1 MDISL
6 LREEIEKLVLLEE
19 VAERRK
25 KMIEEQ
31 LGLAARAGL
40 SAEEIRNVLG
50 LSKESIRRL
59 LDQKTPELAERLG
72 ISEESAE
79 SLSES
84 IGP

>member
-19 VAERRK
+19 VAERRQ

-31 LGLAARAGL
+31 LDLATKAGL
-40 SAEEIRNVLG
+40 SAEEIRNELG

-59 LDQKTPELAERLG
+59 LDQKTPDLAQRLG
-72 ISEESAE
+72 ISRESAE
-79 SLSES
+79 NLSES
-84 IGP
+84 IG